1 MKYVDG
7 TGHTIT
13 AADQCN
19 MQQYLQKFAKAQG
32 SPVVVGAIDNSPWA
46 EASPWMARGLDFY
59 SMDVYEGEES
69 EPVVVLNEWQDQV
82 VTNGYGSSVATISV
96 TETNCKCEGSCETT
110 YMSDRKCYFNEI
122 ASWLANQTRRGPRCF
137 LTFWNPTGPL
147 SGPWLPGDTAT
158 INALKNIGNGNYSTP
173 AGC

>member
-1 MKYVDG
+1 MRSSAHVWKIV
-7 TGHTIT
+7 TRKKQHLFPTV
-13 AADQCN
+13 
-19 MQQYLQKFAKAQG
+19 KH
-32 SPVVVGAIDNSPWA
+32 
-46 EASPWMARGLDFY
+46 ARGADTAKTVSAQSPSRSFLGTLSQTKGAQIRGKDK
-59 SMDVYEGEES
+59 E
-69 EPVVVLNEWQDQV
+69 
-82 VTNGYGSSVATISV
+82 SVATISV

-122 ASWLANQTRRGPRCF
+122 ASRLANQTRRGPRCF